1 MNLIGLTIR
10 DCFDLLDSAVL
21 LQSRAANLQ
30 RKITGIST
38 DTRSIVPG
46 NLFVALRGE
55 TFDGN
60 QKVLQ
65 ALLSGASG
73 ALLDN
78 AQIAR
83 EISATHP
90 DAQLL
95 LVSDAR
101 HGLAQLAR
109 RWRSRFNLPLI
120 AVTGSNGKT
129 TVKEMIASIFRAAV
143 GPSSMLSTQGN
154 LNNDIGVPLTL
165 FGLNTQTQLAVV
177 ELGMNHPGE
186 ISHLAKTALPTVAL
200 VNNAQREHQ
209 EFMHSVQAVAI
220 ENGAVIAAL
229 GAQGIAVFPADDPFT
244 ALWRQLAGT
253 RQVITFG
260 WSGPGLQPL
269 IHAAADS
276 RAQSFVI
283 HAEGQQWPIQLNIAG
298 RHNVRNALAAVAC
311 CRAAGVSWSAITT
324 GLAEFVP
331 FAGRLEVSQVHHQA
345 RIHTVVDDTYNANP
359 DSVLAAIDVLH
370 DMAHPQ
376 LLVLGDMGE
385 VGDQGPQFHVEVGQH
400 AAKQQIDQLFT
411 FGDLAQLS
419 SQACVDAGGRAKH
432 FDAIDGEHGLLAALD
447 ADLLQSEKDITV
459 LVKGSR
465 FMRME
470 RVVKHLAGGQH

>member
-1 MNLIGLTIR
+1 MNLIGLTTR
-10 DCFDLLDSAVL
+10 DCFNQLDSAVL
-21 LQSRAANLQ
+21 LHSRAANLQ
-30 RKITGIST
+30 QKITGIST
-38 DTRSIVPG
+38 DTRSISPG

-65 ALLSGASG
+65 ALESGASG

-83 EISATHP
+83 EVSATHP
-90 DAQLL
+90 GAQLL
-95 LVSDAR
+95 LVSDTR
-101 HGLAQLAR
+101 QGLAQLAR
-109 RWRSRFNLPLI
+109 RWRLHFKLPLI

-129 TVKEMIASIFRAAV
+129 TVKEMIASILRAAV

-165 FGLNTQTQLAVV
+165 FGLNAQTQLAVV

-220 ENGAVIAAL
+220 ENGAVIEAL
-229 GAQGIAVFPADDPFT
+229 GPQGVAVFPADDPFT
-244 ALWRQLAGT
+244 ALWRQLAGN

-260 WSGPGLQPL
+260 WSGPELQPM

-276 RAQSFVI
+276 RPQSFVL
-283 HAEGQQWPIQLNIAG
+283 HAEGQQW
-298 RHNVRNALAAVAC
+298 HNVRNALAAVAC
-311 CRAAGVSWSAITT
+311 CRAAGISWSAITT

-331 FAGRLEVSQVHHQA
+331 FAGRLVVSQVHRQA
-345 RIHTVVDDTYNANP
+345 RVHTVVDDTYNANP
-359 DSVLAAIDVLH
+359 DSVLAAIDVLR

-385 VGDQGPQFHVEVGQH
+385 VGNQGPQFHVEVGQH
-400 AAKQQIDQLFT
+400 AAKQQIDQMFT

-447 ADLLQSEKDITV
+447 SDLLQSEKNITV
-459 LVKGSR
+459 LIKGSR